1 MGWGREGRVTAS
13 GYPVSFW
20 GDDSY
25 GLKEMTLALEQYSS
39 LCIKWISLP
48 YLFFIATTPKVK
60 AQSQKG
66 RALTISL
73 MLPFS
78 FHGKKTQKLLSGLEA
93 DSLKELLFSNV
104 LLTPSTTA
112 RLATM

>member
-1 MGWGREGRVTAS
+1 
-13 GYPVSFW
+13 
-20 GDDSY
+20 
-25 GLKEMTLALEQYSS
+25 MTLALEQYSS

>member
-1 MGWGREGRVTAS
+1 
-13 GYPVSFW
+13 
-20 GDDSY
+20 
-25 GLKEMTLALEQYSS
+25 MTLALEQYSS

-48 YLFFIATTPKVK
+48 DLFFIATTPKVK